1 MNLPLTLWLLTP
13 ALLVCLTVLLLRRG
27 AQRVFPM
34 FFAYNVFAVT
44 AEIIKPFLLHHRT
57 AYYYYYWGAD
67 ACYAV
72 FGFLAIYEV
81 FSYLFQSF
89 YRLSWFKFLL
99 PATATIMLVFALLIP
114 IIRPPLNSD
123 FALGAIYSAEIAVR
137 FLQIGVFFLIFLI
150 ALMFNM
156 YYRQY
161 AFGIAAGFGIS
172 AIGTLLT
179 VILRTGFGSKYKN
192 LLTLMPSIAYDGA
205 VVVWIFSF
213 FSREAPDPFRDF
225 RHLFTPELFL
235 QHLDRYREQI
245 KGIMK
250 L

>member
-1 MNLPLTLWLLTP
+1 
-13 ALLVCLTVLLLRRG
+13 
-27 AQRVFPM
+27 M
-34 FFAYNVFAVT
+34 FLAYNVFAVA
-44 AEIIKPFLLHHRT
+44 AEMVKLVLLHRRA
-57 AYYYYYWGAD
+57 AYYYFFWGAE

-81 FSYLFQSF
+81 FAYLFQSF
-89 YRLSWFKFLL
+89 YRLRWFKFLL
-99 PATATIMLVFALLIP
+99 PVTTFVMLALALLVP
-114 IIRPPLNSD
+114 IIRPSLNTD
-123 FALGAIYSAEIAVR
+123 FALDAMYSAEMAVR